1 MVARCGLGVYAD
13 VEWYIL
19 KLPVVDGRRDGVDG

>member
-1 MVARCGLGVYAD
+1 MVASCGLGVYAD

-19 KLPVVDGRRDGVDG
+19 ELAVVDGRWDGVES